1 MNVVEEVKQRAD
13 IVEVIGSY
21 VSLLKAGRNF
31 KAACPFHSERTP
43 SFFVSPERQ
52 SWHCF
57 GACGEGGDVF
67 SFVMKREGLEFAQ
80 ALRMLAERV
89 GVELPDRRERD
100 EDPGTERARQANEA
114 AATYYGRLLL
124 SGRTGKAAMDY
135 LAKRGV
141 DLRTIQQFSLG
152 YSPEGWDNIRPHL
165 SQLGFTTGDLLRA
178 GLLVE
183 GESSSHDRFR
193 GRLMFPIWDVRG
205 RVVGFGARA
214 LDHSVP
220 KYINTPQTDIFDKGG
235 NLYYLS
241 GSRDDIRKAG
251 YAVIVEGYMDVIA
264 AHQRGFAN
272 VVASMGTALTE
283 RQMRL
288 VRRYTRKVVLA
299 LDADAAGSEAVLKGR
314 EAFEEAVGSERS
326 QEAMATVS
334 WDGLVRYQ
342 DLASLDLCVAQLPAG
357 QDPDDVI
364 RGSHDVWSR
373 LVEQAKPILD
383 HFLDGWFEKVS
394 HRGTKDPQLRA
405 RAVQELSPMIEAV
418 TDPVVRAH
426 YLQRLSRLSLVKEE
440 QLAAVLASKSRPQ
453 RRQPRSPARSDISVG
468 RHSVKEE
475 FLLALLLRH
484 PVLRGRGLEMPG
496 ELLWQSE
503 NRAVMDAW
511 RRAGNVSSLLG
522 ELPDE
527 LHSHLE
533 RLLRRQLP
541 DLNEEA
547 VKDVFDDC
555 LSRLVR
561 RGEILQKRASAAAL
575 EEEEASL
582 GPSALAAAASA
593 RWRGE
598 QVLPDQKLA
607 RAADLEMQ
615 DLEAGLKLH
624 KGGSSPD
631 MEAEVTIDE

>member
-1 MNVVEEVKQRAD
+1 MNAVEEVKQRTD

-21 VSLLKAGRNF
+21 VPLLKSGRNF
-31 KAACPFHSERTP
+31 KAACPFHAERTP

-89 GVELPDRRERD
+89 GVTLPERRERD
-100 EDPGTERARQANEA
+100 EDPRAERACQANEA

-124 SGRTGKAAMDY
+124 SGRAGKVAMDY
-135 LAKRGV
+135 LTKRGV
-141 DLRTIQQFSLG
+141 DLKTIQQFSLG

-165 SQLGFTTGDLLRA
+165 LQLGFTTEDLLRA

-183 GESSSHDRFR
+183 GESGSHDRFR

-205 RVVGFGARA
+205 RVAGFGARA

-220 KYINTPQTDIFDKGG
+220 KYVNTPQTDIFDKGG

-241 GSRDDIRKAG
+241 NSRDDIRRVG

-264 AHQRGFAN
+264 AHQHGFTN

-314 EAFEEAVGSERS
+314 EAFEEAVGSETS
-326 QEAMATVS
+326 QEAMPTIS

-342 DLASLDLCVAQLPAG
+342 DLTSLDLCVAQLPAG

-364 RGSHDVWSR
+364 RESDDVWSQ

-383 HFLDGWFEKVS
+383 HFFDSWSEKVS
-394 HRGTKDPQLRA
+394 HGGANDPQLRA
-405 RAVQELSPMIEAV
+405 QAVQELLPMIRARA
-418 TDPVVRAH
+418 DPVIRAH

-440 QLAAVLASKSRPQ
+440 QLAALLAARPQ
-453 RRQPRSPARSDISVG
+453 RRKLGSPARPDISVG
-468 RHSVKEE
+468 RRSAGEE

-484 PVLRGRGLEMPG
+484 PVLREKGLGMPV
-496 ELLWQSE
+496 ELLWQAE

-511 RRAGNVSSLLG
+511 RRSGDVSSLLG

-527 LHSHLE
+527 LHGHLDH
-533 RLLRRQLP
+533 LLQRQLP
-541 DLNEEA
+541 DLDEGA
-547 VKDVFDDC
+547 VIEVFDDC
-555 LSRLVR
+555 LSRLVKR
-561 RGEILQKRASAAAL
+561 SEILQKQASVAAL
-575 EEEEASL
+575 AEEETSL
-582 GPSALAAAASA
+582 GPSVLAAAASA

-598 QVLPDQKLA
+598 QVLPDQQLA

-615 DLEAGLKLH
+615 DLEAGLRLH
-624 KGGSSPD
+624 KESSSRD
-631 MEAEVTIDE
+631 VEAEVIIDE

>member
-1 MNVVEEVKQRAD
+1 MNAVEEVKQRTD

-21 VSLLKAGRNF
+21 VPLLKAGRNF

-89 GVELPDRRERD
+89 GVNLPERRERD
-100 EDPGTERARQANEA
+100 EDPRTERAYQANEA
-114 AATYYGRLLL
+114 AAKYYGRLLL
-124 SGRTGKAAMDY
+124 SRQAGKVAMDY
-135 LAKRGV
+135 LTKRGV
-141 DLRTIQQFSLG
+141 DLKAIQQFSLG

-165 SQLGFTTGDLLRA
+165 LQLGFTAEDLLRA

-183 GESSSHDRFR
+183 GESGSHDRFR
-193 GRLMFPIWDVRG
+193 GRIMFPIWDVRG
-205 RVVGFGARA
+205 RVAGFGARA

-220 KYINTPQTDIFDKGG
+220 KYINTPQTDVFDKGG

-241 GSRDDIRKAG
+241 NSRDDIRRVG

-264 AHQRGFAN
+264 AHQHGFTN
-272 VVASMGTALTE
+272 VLASMGTALTE

-314 EAFEEAVGSERS
+314 EAFEEAVGSETG
-326 QEAMATVS
+326 QDAMPTVS

-342 DLASLDLCVAQLPAG
+342 DLTSLDLCVAQLPAG

-364 RGSHDVWSR
+364 RESHDVWSQ

-383 HFLDGWFEKVS
+383 HFLGSWSEKVS
-394 HRGTKDPQLRA
+394 QGGTNDPQLRA
-405 RAVQELSPMIEAV
+405 RAVQDLLPMIGAV
-418 TDPVVRAH
+418 ADPVIRAH
-426 YLQRLSRLSLVKEE
+426 YLQRLARLSLVKEE
-440 QLAAVLASKSRPQ
+440 QLAAALAPTPT
-453 RRQPRSPARSDISVG
+453 RRSIPGPPARPDISVG
-468 RHSVKEE
+468 RRSAREE

-484 PVLRGRGLEMPG
+484 PVLRGKGLGMPV
-496 ELLWQSE
+496 ELLWQAE

-527 LHSHLE
+527 LHDHVDHL
-533 RLLRRQLP
+533 LQRQLP
-541 DLNEEA
+541 NLDEGA
-547 VKDVFDDC
+547 VIEVFDDC
-555 LSRLVR
+555 LSRLVK
-561 RGEILQKRASAAAL
+561 RGEILQKQASVAAL
-575 EEEEASL
+575 AEEEASL
-582 GPSALAAAASA
+582 GPSVLAAAASA

-598 QVLPDQKLA
+598 QVLPDRQLA
-607 RAADLEMQ
+607 HAADLEMQ
-615 DLEAGLKLH
+615 DLEAGLRLH
-624 KGGSSPD
+624 KGSSSHD
-631 MEAEVTIDE
+631 VEAEVIVDE

>member
-1 MNVVEEVKQRAD
+1 MNAVEEVKQRAD
-13 IVEVIGSY
+13 IIEVIGSY
-21 VSLLKAGRNF
+21 VPLLKAGRNF
-31 KAACPFHSERTP
+31 KATCPFHSERTP

-89 GVELPDRRERD
+89 GVDLPERRERD
-100 EDPGTERARQANEA
+100 EEPGTERARQANEA

-124 SGRTGKAAMDY
+124 SGWAGKAAMDY
-135 LAKRGV
+135 LTKRGV

-152 YSPEGWDNIRPHL
+152 YSPEGWDNIRPYL

-183 GESSSHDRFR
+183 GESGTHDRFR

-205 RVVGFGARA
+205 RMVGFGARA
-214 LDHSVP
+214 LDRSVP

-241 GSRDDIRKAG
+241 SSRDDIRRAG

-264 AHQRGFAN
+264 AHQHGFTN

-314 EAFEEAVGSERS
+314 EAFAEAVGSEGS
-326 QEAMATVS
+326 QEVMPTVS
-334 WDGLVRYQ
+334 WDGIVRYQ
-342 DLASLDLCVAQLPAG
+342 DLASLDLCVAELPAG

-364 RGSHDVWSR
+364 RRSHDVWSQ
-373 LVEQAKPILD
+373 LVEEAKPILD

-394 HRGTKDPQLRA
+394 HTGTNDPQLRA
-405 RAVQELSPMIEAV
+405 RAVQEMLPMMEAV
-418 TDPVVRAH
+418 ADPVVHAH

-440 QLAAVLASKSRPQ
+440 QLAAILASRRQ
-453 RRQPRSPARSDISVG
+453 RRQPSSPARSDSSVG
-468 RHSVKEE
+468 RHSAREE
-475 FLLALLLRH
+475 FLLALLLRY
-484 PVLRGRGLEMPG
+484 PVLRGRGLAVPV
-496 ELLWQSE
+496 ELLWQAE
-503 NRAVMDAW
+503 NRVVMDAW
-511 RRAGNVSSLLG
+511 RRAGNVGSLLG

-527 LHSHLE
+527 LHTHLNH
-533 RLLRRQLP
+533 LLQRQLP
-541 DLNEEA
+541 DLAEGA
-547 VKDVFDDC
+547 VMEVFDDC

-561 RGEILQKRASAAAL
+561 RGEILQKQASVAAL
-575 EEEEASL
+575 AEEEASL
-582 GPSALAAAASA
+582 GPSVLAVAAAA

-598 QVLPDQKLA
+598 QALPDQKLA

-624 KGGSSPD
+624 KGGSPHD
-631 MEAEVTIDE
+631 VEAEVIIDE

>member
-1 MNVVEEVKQRAD
+1 MNAVEEVKQQAD

-21 VSLLKAGRNF
+21 VPLLKAGRNF
-31 KAACPFHSERTP
+31 KATCPFHSERTP

-57 GACGEGGDVF
+57 GACGDGGDVF

-89 GVELPDRRERD
+89 GVSLPERQERD

-124 SGRTGKAAMDY
+124 SRQAGKVAMDY
-135 LAKRGV
+135 LTKRGV

-165 SQLGFTTGDLLRA
+165 LQLGFTTGDLVRA

-183 GESSSHDRFR
+183 GASGSHDRFR

-205 RVVGFGARA
+205 RIAGFGARA
-214 LDHSVP
+214 LDDSVP

-241 GSRDDIRKAG
+241 SSRGDIRGAG

-264 AHQRGFAN
+264 AHQHGFTN

-314 EAFEEAVGSERS
+314 EAFDEAVGSETGK
-326 QEAMATVS
+326 EAMPTVS

-342 DLASLDLCVAQLPAG
+342 DLTSLDLCVAQLPAG

-364 RGSHDVWSR
+364 RESHDVWSQ

-383 HFLDGWFEKVS
+383 HFLDSWFEKVL
-394 HRGTKDPQLRA
+394 HGGTNDPQLRA
-405 RAVQELSPMIEAV
+405 RAVQELLPMIRAV
-418 TDPVVRAH
+418 ADPVVRAH

-440 QLAAVLASKSRPQ
+440 QLAAVLASRPQ
-453 RRQPRSPARSDISVG
+453 RRKPGSPARPDIPIG
-468 RHSVKEE
+468 RRSAREE
-475 FLLALLLRH
+475 FLLALLLRY
-484 PVLRGRGLEMPG
+484 PALRGKGLGMPV
-496 ELLWQSE
+496 ELLWQAE

-511 RRAGNVSSLLG
+511 RRAGNVSSLLD

-527 LHSHLE
+527 LHSHLDH
-533 RLLRRQLP
+533 LLQRQLP
-541 DLNEEA
+541 DLDEGAVMEA
-547 VKDVFDDC
+547 FDDC
-555 LSRLVR
+555 LNRLVK
-561 RGEILQKRASAAAL
+561 RGEILQKQASVAAL
-575 EEEEASL
+575 AEEETSL
-582 GPSALAAAASA
+582 GPSVLAAAASA

-607 RAADLEMQ
+607 RAADLEMR

-624 KGGSSPD
+624 KDSSSHD
-631 MEAEVTIDE
+631 VEAEVIIDE